1 VTRKLILS
9 VNMELHEE
17 KFDQAEEIDEKDT
30 SGTGYTHVEDP
41 ELEKKIV
48 RHLDRKILPW
58 IFALWL
64 LAFIDRSNVSCS
76 FVKVHIPRIP

>member
-1 VTRKLILS
+1 VS
-9 VNMELHEE
+9 VNMELHEG
-17 KFDQAEEIDEKDT
+17 KFDQVEEIDEKDT

-64 LAFIDRSNVSCS
+64 LAFIDRSNVSRTSVKLHLSKIECS
-76 FVKVHIPRIP
+76 DHE